1 MSDAQDTPA
10 SRCPGARRSRWE
22 RSVESPN
29 AITLLTLLFVALKLT
44 GHIDW
49 SWWWVLSPLWIVA
62 SLVAVPVA
70 AFFLLRAFAGKK
82 RKTKPG

>member
-10 SRCPGARRSRWE
+10 PCCCRARRRRWE
-22 RSVESPN
+22 RNVENPDSF
-29 AITLLTLLFVALKLT
+29 ALLTLLFVALKLT

-49 SWWWVLSPLWIVA
+49 SWWWVLSPVWIIA
-62 SLVAVPVA
+62 ALVAVPIA
-70 AFFLLRAFAGKK
+70 AIYLMRAFAGKK